1 VSTSNNPISN
11 LITIATFS
19 GQSKYSADFQTVLS
33 RAVQLRSLNL
43 QMLQQQQQTET
54 DRQTALQSL
63 DGQFNNLQSA
73 IDNLTSVSGVAG
85 LSSSVSTP
93 GVASVSLS
101 SGAVPASYT
110 LEVQSLGSPA
120 QALSSAGS
128 TVSDPN
134 SQSLSTA
141 TTYSLTVGSTTT
153 QITPSTNTLQG
164 LVNAINSNSSLGVTA
179 SIVNVAGGGSTPD
192 YRLSLQSTT
201 LATQTIQLNDGSTD
215 LLTQMAAGAPASY
228 KVNGYGSWI
237 TSNSDTVTLAP
248 GVTANLTGTNV
259 GSPATIT
266 VQQDTSA
273 LQNAIQTF
281 AKYYNAAVDQVNAS
295 YGSNANAL
303 QGDSILFS
311 AQSALRAM
319 TGYSG
324 ANGSGLGYLGL
335 DLDKA
340 GHLTFNASEFQA
352 STAQGTDGVLQ
363 FLGDSTTG
371 FIQAATSAVQ
381 GLEDPVNGFVKMEEQ
396 QISTNLLNLNNQI
409 NDEVDKVNA
418 FQQNLL
424 EQLSQ
429 SDAAIYQLESQA
441 TFFQGLFNYNNNN
454 SNN

>member
-1 VSTSNNPISN
+1 
-11 LITIATFS
+11 
-19 GQSKYSADFQTVLS
+19 
-33 RAVQLRSLNL
+33 
-43 QMLQQQQQTET
+43 
-54 DRQTALQSL
+54 
-63 DGQFNNLQSA
+63 
-73 IDNLTSVSGVAG
+73 
-85 LSSSVSTP
+85 
-93 GVASVSLS
+93 
-101 SGAVPASYT
+101 
-110 LEVQSLGSPA
+110 
-120 QALSSAGS
+120 
-128 TVSDPN
+128 
-134 SQSLSTA
+134 
-141 TTYSLTVGSTTT
+141 
-153 QITPSTNTLQG
+153 
-164 LVNAINSNSSLGVTA
+164 
-179 SIVNVAGGGSTPD
+179 
-192 YRLSLQSTT
+192 
-201 LATQTIQLNDGSTD
+201 
-215 LLTQMAAGAPASY
+215 MAAGAPASY

-281 AKYYNAAVDQVNAS
+281 AKYYNAAVDQINAS

-381 GLEDPVNGFVKMEEQ
+381 GLEDPVNGFMKMEEQ